1 MEREREFQEQERLRQ
16 EVANLES
23 SIQPGVVVNRDLL
36 KQKARDSDSSATDA
50 SGDETAEEDMP
61 QDESSGDALKK
72 QLLERLALK
81 QAEEERKLAES
92 SKPTSP
98 TVAKQKQSESKVST
112 NEDEEMDDGEE
123 EVDDAVDM
131 FAESSDEKEEKNDKI
146 KETIVAAA
154 ATEEVA
160 STTETVIAKEQQP
173 IADGDKKPE
182 EEEITETAAKQQE
195 AEGGEPTTK
204 KEAATPDGTGVDT
217 LKTLAEIRNR
227 MGEMSREE
235 LEAALK
241 NLPSKGNK
249 TDAEDGRTTP
259 VHLRDIVVPFK
270 SLTEFV
276 DNKRSL
282 YKQVFRTVNKKEFKR
297 MLPKYLRVK
306 LNFFFIFFTTDKDG
320 FFLL

>member
-1 MEREREFQEQERLRQ
+1 MEREQEFQEQERLRQ

-98 TVAKQKQSESKVST
+98 TVAKQKQSENKVST

-154 ATEEVA
+154 ATEEVT
-160 STTETVIAKEQQP
+160 STCLLYT
-173 IADGDKKPE
+173 
-182 EEEITETAAKQQE
+182 
-195 AEGGEPTTK
+195 
-204 KEAATPDGTGVDT
+204 
-217 LKTLAEIRNR
+217 
-227 MGEMSREE
+227 S
-235 LEAALK
+235 
-241 NLPSKGNK
+241 PS
-249 TDAEDGRTTP
+249 P
-259 VHLRDIVVPFK
+259 RD
-270 SLTEFV
+270 
-276 DNKRSL
+276 R
-282 YKQVFRTVNKKEFKR
+282 
-297 MLPKYLRVK
+297 
-306 LNFFFIFFTTDKDG
+306 G
-320 FFLL
+320 